1 MRAVGSDVPK
11 ENRHDTIIS
20 VGISSSAPLL
30 CHSFFCTGCSGLA
43 NSFNGL
49 EFGEDE
55 ELKDYENA
63 DFEEPEKHYKFY
75 RVEDG
80 KMIKV
85 EE

>member
-1 MRAVGSDVPK
+1 MDCK
-11 ENRHDTIIS
+11 YDTEEDGEPTS
-20 VGISSSAPLL
+20 VY
-30 CHSFFCTGCSGLA
+30 CGLA

-63 DFEEPEKHYKFY
+63 DFEEPEKYYKFY